1 MKGYAILFLLFAAF
15 SSLAQQYKLADGH
28 KISFSNPD
36 VSGTF
41 DELTAVSLVFDETK
55 LSSSKLSFKIEVG
68 SINTGNGLMNKH
80 AKGEE
85 WFNADKYPLIEFT
98 SSKIEKTSEGFKAT
112 GKLQMHGISKEVT
125 IPFTFTKKGNKGTF
139 IAKFSVDRSDFQIG
153 KKNGGVAETIKI
165 TATIPV
171 IKK

>member
-1 MKGYAILFLLFAAF
+1 MKSNFFFIFVLAAF
-15 SSLAQQYKLADGH
+15 ASFAQQYKLADGY
-28 KISFSNPD
+28 KISFTNPD

-41 DELTAVSLVFDETK
+41 DELSAPSIVFDETK
-55 LSSSKLSFKIEVG
+55 LSSSKLNFKIEVG

-85 WFNADKYPLIEFT
+85 WFNAEKYPYIEFT
-98 SSKIEKTSEGFKAT
+98 SSKIEKTAEGFKAT
-112 GKLQMHGISKEVT
+112 GKLQMHGVSKEIS
-125 IPFTFTKKGNKGTF
+125 IPFTFSKKGSKATF
-139 IAKFSVDRSDFQIG
+139 IAKFSVDRTDYQIG

-171 IKK
+171 TKK

>member
-1 MKGYAILFLLFAAF
+1 MKGYAILFLLFVAF

-41 DELTAVSLVFDETK
+41 DALTTSGLTFDETE

-85 WFNADKYPLIEFT
+85 WFNADKYPYIDFT

-112 GKLQMHGISKEVT
+112 GKLQMHGVSKEVT
-125 IPFTFTKKGNKGTF
+125 IPFTFSKKGNKGTF

>member
-1 MKGYAILFLLFAAF
+1 MKSNFFFIFVLAAF
-15 SSLAQQYKLADGH
+15 TSFAQQYKLADGY
-28 KISFSNPD
+28 KISFTNPD

-41 DELTAVSLVFDETK
+41 DELSAPSIVFDADK
-55 LSSSKLSFKIEVG
+55 LASSKLSLKLEVS

-85 WFNADKYPLIEFT
+85 WFNAEKYPYIEFT
-98 SSKIEKTSEGFKAT
+98 SSKIEKTAEGFKAT
-112 GKLQMHGISKEVT
+112 GKLQMHGVSKEVS
-125 IPFTFTKKGNKGTF
+125 IPFTFSEKGNKATF
-139 IAKFSVDRSDFQIG
+139 NAKFNVDRSDFQIG

-171 IKK
+171 TKK

>member
-1 MKGYAILFLLFAAF
+1 MKGYAIFFLLFAAF

-28 KISFSNPD
+28 KISFTNPD

-41 DELTAVSLVFDETK
+41 DELTTAGLTFDQTK

-85 WFNADKYPLIEFT
+85 WFNADKYPYIEFT
-98 SSKIEKTSEGFKAT
+98 SSKIEKTSEGYKAI
-112 GKLQMHGISKEVT
+112 GKLQMHGVSNEVT
-125 IPFTFTKKGNKGTF
+125 IPFSFTEKGNKGTF
-139 IAKFSVDRSDFQIG
+139 IAKFNVDRFDFQIG

>member
-1 MKGYAILFLLFAAF
+1 MKGHAIFFLLFAAF

-28 KISFSNPD
+28 KISFTNPD

-41 DELTAVSLVFDETK
+41 DELTTTGLTFDQTK

-85 WFNADKYPLIEFT
+85 WFNADKYPYIEFT
-98 SSKIEKTSEGFKAT
+98 SSKIEKTSEGYKAI
-112 GKLQMHGISKEVT
+112 GKLQMHGVSNEVT
-125 IPFTFTKKGNKGTF
+125 IPFSFTEKGNKGTF
-139 IAKFSVDRSDFQIG
+139 IAKFNVDRSDFQIG

>member
-1 MKGYAILFLLFAAF
+1 MKGYGLLFFLFAAF
-15 SSLAQQYKLADGH
+15 SSLAQQYKLTDGH
-28 KISFSNPD
+28 KIAFSNPD

-41 DELTAVSLVFDETK
+41 DELTTAGLTFDQTK

-85 WFNADKYPLIEFT
+85 WFNADKYPYIEFT

-112 GKLQMHGISKEVT
+112 GKLQMHGVSNEVT
-125 IPFTFTKKGNKGTF
+125 IPFSFTEKGNKGTF
-139 IAKFSVDRSDFQIG
+139 IAKFSLDRSDFQIG

>member
-1 MKGYAILFLLFAAF
+1 MKNALFLFLLCCSFAVF
-15 SSLAQQYKLADGH
+15 AQQYKVAEGY
-28 KISFSNPD
+28 KIAFSNPD

-41 DELTAVSLVFDETK
+41 DELSSSTLIFDETK
-55 LSSSKLSFKIEVG
+55 LANSKLSFKIEVA
-68 SINTGNGLMNKH
+68 SINTGNGLQNKH
-80 AKGEE
+80 ARGED
-85 WFNADKYPLIEFT
+85 WFNADKYPYIEFN
-98 SSKIEKTSEGFKAT
+98 SSKIEKTNEGFKAI
-112 GKLQMHGISKEVT
+112 GKLQMHGVSKEVS

-139 IAKFSVDRSDFQIG
+139 IAKFSVDRSDYQVG

>member
-1 MKGYAILFLLFAAF
+1 MKSNFFFIFVLAAF
-15 SSLAQQYKLADGH
+15 TSFAQQYKLADGY
-28 KISFSNPD
+28 KISFTNPD

-41 DELTAVSLVFDETK
+41 DELSAPSIVFDETK
-55 LSSSKLSFKIEVG
+55 LSSSKLNFKIEVG

-85 WFNADKYPLIEFT
+85 WFNAEKYPYIEFA
-98 SSKIEKTSEGFKAT
+98 SSKIEKTAEGFKAT
-112 GKLQMHGISKEVT
+112 GKLQMHGVSKEIS
-125 IPFTFTKKGNKGTF
+125 IPFTFSKKGSKATF
-139 IAKFSVDRSDFQIG
+139 IAKFSVDRTDYQIG

-171 IKK
+171 TKK

>member
-1 MKGYAILFLLFAAF
+1 MRSYVFLIFFFAALT
-15 SSLAQQYKLADGH
+15 SVAQQYKLADGH

-41 DELTAVSLVFDETK
+41 DDLTAASLIFDETK
-55 LSSSKLSFKIEVG
+55 LSSSKLNFKIEVG

-85 WFNADKYPLIEFT
+85 WFNAEKYPYIEFT
-98 SSKIEKTSEGFKAT
+98 SSKIEKTSEGYKAT
-112 GKLQMHGISKEVT
+112 GKLQMHGVSKEIS

-139 IAKFSVDRSDFQIG
+139 IAKFSVDRSDFQVG

-165 TATIPV
+165 SATIPV

>member
-1 MKGYAILFLLFAAF
+1 MKSNFFFIFVLAAF
-15 SSLAQQYKLADGH
+15 TSFAQQYKLADGY
-28 KISFSNPD
+28 KISFTNPD

-41 DELTAVSLVFDETK
+41 DELSAPSIVFDETK
-55 LSSSKLSFKIEVG
+55 LSSSKLNFKIEVG

-85 WFNADKYPLIEFT
+85 WFNAEKYPYIEFT
-98 SSKIEKTSEGFKAT
+98 SSKIEKTAEGFKAT
-112 GKLQMHGISKEVT
+112 GKLQMHGVSKEIS
-125 IPFTFTKKGNKGTF
+125 IPFTFSKKGSKATF
-139 IAKFSVDRSDFQIG
+139 IAKFSVDRTDYQIG

-171 IKK
+171 TKK

>member
-36 VSGTF
+36 VSGAF
-41 DELTAVSLVFDETK
+41 DELTAASLVFDETK

>member
-1 MKGYAILFLLFAAF
+1 MRGYAILFLLFAAF

-41 DELTAVSLVFDETK
+41 DELTATSLVFDDTK

-80 AKGEE
+80 ARGEE
-85 WFNADKYPLIEFT
+85 WFNADKYPFIEFT

-112 GKLQMHGISKEVT
+112 GKLQMHGVSKEVA

>member
-1 MKGYAILFLLFAAF
+1 MKSNFFFIFVLAAF
-15 SSLAQQYKLADGH
+15 TSFAQQYKLADGY
-28 KISFSNPD
+28 KISFTNPD

-41 DELTAVSLVFDETK
+41 DELSAPSIVFDETK
-55 LSSSKLSFKIEVG
+55 LSSSKLNFKIEVG

-85 WFNADKYPLIEFT
+85 WFNAEKYPYIEFT
-98 SSKIEKTSEGFKAT
+98 SSKIEKTAEGFKAT
-112 GKLQMHGISKEVT
+112 GKLQMHGVSKEIS
-125 IPFTFTKKGNKGTF
+125 IPFTFSKKGSKGTF
-139 IAKFSVDRSDFQIG
+139 IAKFSVDRTDYQIG

-171 IKK
+171 TKK

>member
-1 MKGYAILFLLFAAF
+1 MKGYAIFFLLFAAF

-28 KISFSNPD
+28 KISFTNPD

-41 DELTAVSLVFDETK
+41 DELTTAGLTFDQTK

-85 WFNADKYPLIEFT
+85 WFNADKYPYIEFT
-98 SSKIEKTSEGFKAT
+98 SSKIEKTSEGYKAI
-112 GKLQMHGISKEVT
+112 GKLQMHGVSNEVT
-125 IPFTFTKKGNKGTF
+125 IPFSFTEKGNKGTF
-139 IAKFSVDRSDFQIG
+139 IAKFNVDRSDFQIG

>member
-1 MKGYAILFLLFAAF
+1 MKGYAVLFLLFAAF

-41 DELTAVSLVFDETK
+41 DELSATSIVFDETK
-55 LSSSKLSFKIEVG
+55 LASAKLSFKIEVG

-80 AKGEE
+80 ARGEE
-85 WFNADKYPLIEFT
+85 WFNADKYPYIEFT
-98 SSKIEKTSEGFKAT
+98 SSKIEKTNEGFKAT
-112 GKLQMHGISKEVT
+112 GKLQMHGVSKEVS
-125 IPFTFTKKGNKGTF
+125 IPFTFSKKGNKGTF

-153 KKNGGVAETIKI
+153 KKNAGVAETIKI
-165 TATIPV
+165 TASIPV
-171 IKK
+171 VKK